1 MKRKRRKYAVL
12 APEDFSEIALAK
24 CAQRE
29 QDRLDIASGRRT
41 PEQVQKD
48 NDWLG
53 IDPRKFVS
61 TNLREACE
69 RL

>member
-1 MKRKRRKYAVL
+1 VL
-12 APEDFSEIALAK
+12 VPEDFSEIALAK

-41 PEQVQKD
+41 AEQVQKD
-48 NDWLG
+48 NDLLG
-53 IDPRKFVS
+53 IDPRDFVS
-61 TNLREACE
+61 KNMREACE

>member
-1 MKRKRRKYAVL
+1 MKRKKRKHVAL
-12 APEDFSEIALAK
+12 APEDFSEVALAK

-29 QDRLDIASGRRT
+29 QDRLDIASGRRS

-48 NDWLG
+48 NDLLG
-53 IDPRKFVS
+53 IDPRDFVS
-61 TNLREACE
+61 KNMREACE

>member
-1 MKRKRRKYAVL
+1 MTGSEL
-12 APEDFSEIALAK
+12 DLQDLSEIALAK

-53 IDPRKFVS
+53 IDPRNFI
-61 TNLREACE
+61 TG
-69 RL
+69 

>member
-1 MKRKRRKYAVL
+1 MKRKQRKYVVL
-12 APEDFSEIALAK
+12 VPEDFSEIALAK

-41 PEQVQKD
+41 AEQVQKD
-48 NDWLG
+48 NDLLG
-53 IDPRKFVS
+53 IDPRDFVS
-61 TNLREACE
+61 KNMREACE